1 MDFVPQKPH
10 HRRDFYVVSLLI
22 LTIVLLVR
30 FCLVP
35 ELFGLTVPSFP
46 DALNAVLDALFATG
60 LATIAIASLVLWL
73 TPPIMARS
81 RIDVIEPREIGPHL
95 ETSRLGTREWWYR
108 GGCGRFTR
116 AVTIP
121 YIATE
126 ARAQNMTKAVTIQIL
141 DPTVDSACREYALYR
156 NRLRSAKQ
164 ATPWTEQSVRLDLL
178 ATIIAAYTWRAE
190 EPLLD
195 VEVGLHKTFS
205 LLRIDLSSHSAVIT
219 KEDPQEPALKCDV
232 GSFFYDSFLEDLRL
246 TLQQARRLSKGAI
259 GTSRAQLTA
268 ADVQRLLDELG
279 LKFPEALVAQDL
291 ENIIARVKDAKNPY
305 A

>member
-1 MDFVPQKPH
+1 MDVVPQKPH
-10 HRRDFYVVSLLI
+10 HRRDFYIVSFLI

-35 ELFGLTVPSFP
+35 ELFGLRAPSIP

-81 RIDVIEPREIGPHL
+81 RIDVIEPREIGPQL
-95 ETSRLGTREWWYR
+95 AKARLGTREWWYR
-108 GGCGRFTR
+108 GGCGRYTR

-141 DPTVDSACREYALYR
+141 DPTVPSSCREYALYR
-156 NRLRSAKQ
+156 NRLRSGKQ
-164 ATPWTEQSVRLDLL
+164 GTPWTEQSVRLDLL
-178 ATIIAAYTWRAE
+178 GTIVSAYTWRAE
-190 EPLLD
+190 EPLLN

-205 LLRIDLSSHSAVIT
+205 LLRIDLSSHLAVIT
-219 KEDPQEPALKCDV
+219 KEDPLEPALKCDV

-246 TLQQARRLSKGAI
+246 TLQQARLLPKGPI
-259 GTSRAQLTA
+259 GTPRAELTA
-268 ADVQRLLDELG
+268 ADVQRLLGELG
-279 LKFPEALVAQDL
+279 LQFPEVLVAQDL
-291 ENIIARVKDAKNPY
+291 EDIIAKVKDARNPY